1 MSQTN
6 LLTATIRQLQL
17 HYWIIFSSL
26 GLFLLLI
33 LFQLIPYW
41 QESRPVSI
49 ILERYLIVITLI
61 AIPLALRM
69 FASKLKK
76 SPLPLTSED
85 ARNRYKKAS
94 LLRLYI
100 LSAVTLL
107 HIVLFGISRN
117 MNFFWF
123 AILLFIVFLFC
134 RPSYP
139 ELENLLETP
148 AGSDTG
154 HLDNEDNIA
163 DDTSAGE

>member
-61 AIPLALRM
+61 AIPLALKM

-76 SPLPLTSED
+76 SPLPLTSG
-85 ARNRYKKAS
+85 
-94 LLRLYI
+94 RLGI
-100 LSAVTLL
+100 FIKSLSAATLHSL
-107 HIVLFGISRN
+107 CSDDHSHSAVRHLPKHEFLLVRN
-117 MNFFWF
+117 PAFHC
-123 AILLFIVFLFC
+123 LLFC
-134 RPSYP
+134 RPSYQ